1 MNTGILCEICADQ
14 ARDRTPPG
22 YDGVTISC
30 PTCGNYS
37 IAGSVRNKFRQL
49 SPDERRKALQKAKA
63 HGSLL
68 SGPLIAGCEP

>member
-1 MNTGILCEICADQ
+1 MSTTILCEICGDQ

-22 YDGVTISC
+22 HDWVTISC

-49 SPDERRKALQKAKA
+49 SPDERRKALQTAIA
-63 HGSLL
+63 HASLL
-68 SGPLIAGCEP
+68 TGPLIAGHEL